1 MANAHCPLL
10 LLPAEL
16 RNHIWELVIERPK
29 RVTAPSTK
37 IFEDPYNQLS
47 RDPSDPWGYL
57 EDTSDVEPSYRA
69 FLRDIFRNS
78 RWLPRPRPMPP
89 SPRLKLAPPR
99 SLQVCHLMRAELSPM
114 YYGQTR
120 FSFNGLRDEDDVRQ
134 FVGWVRNLDKAG
146 VDNIR
151 HMAMWW
157 RTPYRSTL
165 SQDPVAIH
173 VYVQT
178 QGDKSEGK
186 AKVNWQ
192 YRVAQHVRHRGR
204 SEAKQEAV
212 AEMKRVK
219 DWLER
224 RVSKKMESSGD
235 SLNMH
240 DWADLVSQMFAKIP
254 TTSSV

>member
-1 MANAHCPLL
+1 MGTSC
-10 LLPAEL
+10 
-16 RNHIWELVIERPK
+16 RTPK
-29 RVTAPSTK
+29 TCKSPGTK

-47 RDPSDPWGYL
+47 RDPSDRWGYL

-78 RWLPRPRPMPP
+78 RWLPRPSPIPP
-89 SPRLKLAPPR
+89 SPRLKLAPPKY
-99 SLQVCHLMRAELSPM
+99 LQACRLMRAELSPM

-134 FVGWVRNLDKAG
+134 FIGWVRNLDKAA

-151 HMAMWW
+151 HMSMWW

-178 QGDKSEGK
+178 QGDKSEGI
-186 AKVNWQ
+186 AK
-192 YRVAQHVRHRGR
+192 
-204 SEAKQEAV
+204 EAV
-212 AEMKRVK
+212 VEMKRVK
-219 DWLER
+219 SWLEG
-224 RVSKKMESSGD
+224 RVSEKMESSGG
-235 SLNMH
+235 SLNML
-240 DWADLVSQMFAKIP
+240 DWADLASQMFAKNP